1 MCMKVRE
8 LFDLKNGNSFELAD
22 MQVRQQADVN
32 FVSRI
37 SSNNGVA
44 AAVEVLKDVEPFL
57 AGTISVALSGNV
69 CSAFVQTKPYYTAY
83 HVMILSPKKEMSLS
97 EKLFYCMCIKMNA
110 YRYAWGRQ
118 ANKTLKDIDLPDT
131 VPDWAR
137 VCPVKRIKSKVEII
151 SQKIDVSRW
160 KYFPISGPDG
170 IFKIEN
176 CKCGNAGELE
186 SGNDVF
192 YIGAKKDGNGV
203 MKKVAYD
210 EKLITKGN
218 CIVFICDGQGSVGYA
233 NYMDRDF
240 IGSTT
245 LSVGYNNCLNQYNGL
260 FLVTVLDLERPKYS
274 YGRKYRK
281 HLEDTEI
288 KLPAAADG
296 KPDYKFMEKYIKNLR
311 YSDRI

>member
-1 MCMKVRE
+1 
-8 LFDLKNGNSFELAD
+8 
-22 MQVRQQADVN
+22 
-32 FVSRI
+32 
-37 SSNNGVA
+37 VA
-44 AAVEVLKDVEPFL
+44 AAVEIRKDVEPFP

-69 CSAFVQTKPYYTAY
+69 CSAFVQTKQYYTAY
-83 HVMILSPKKEMSLS
+83 HVMVLYPKKEMSLS
-97 EKLFYCMCIKMNA
+97 ERLFYCMCIKANA

-118 ANKTLKDIDLPDT
+118 ANKTLKDIDLPDI
-131 VPDWAR
+131 VPNWAR
-137 VCPVKRIKSKVEII
+137 TYPVKQIKSKVETIP
-151 SQKIDVSRW
+151 QKVDVSRW
-160 KYFPISGPDG
+160 KYFPIGGPNG
-170 IFKIEN
+170 IFRIEN

-186 SGNDVF
+186 SGKDVF
-192 YIGAKKDGNGV
+192 YIGAKKDNNGI

-218 CIVFICDGQGSVGYA
+218 CIVFICDGQGSVGYT

-245 LSVGYNNCLNQYNGL
+245 LSVGYNHRLNPYNGL
-260 FLVTVLDLERPKYS
+260 FLVTILDLERPKYS

-288 KLPAAADG
+288 KLPVSTDG
-296 KPDYKFMEKYIKNLR
+296 KPDFEFMERYIKNLR